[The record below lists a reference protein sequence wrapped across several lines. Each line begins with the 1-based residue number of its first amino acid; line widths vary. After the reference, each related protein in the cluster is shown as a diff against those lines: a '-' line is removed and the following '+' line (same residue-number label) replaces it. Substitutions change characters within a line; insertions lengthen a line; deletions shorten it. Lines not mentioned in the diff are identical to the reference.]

1 MFNKIYVNFK
11 KFIKEKYKSLI
22 VFLTLLFLLTYRLPY
37 YIYVGGGT
45 INLDDRIELKSNETG
60 SYNLSYVKQIYATI
74 PTYLLSYLNPK
85 WDLVSVSKVAI
96 SDNEDVS
103 DINTRERLYLEEA
116 NDFAILNA
124 YKLAGKKIVMNSNH
138 YKVIY
143 KNEESDTSILVGD
156 ELISVNGI
164 SINNNSD
171 YKKYLNSLDVNTKLE
186 VKVLRDN
193 KEITCY
199 ATLKEINNEKIIGLY
214 LVNIYDYEVEPDI
227 KLKFKWN
234 ESGSSGGFMLSLAIY
249 DRLVEEDL
257 TKGRKIVGT
266 GTIDANGLVGEI
278 GGVKYK
284 VMGASKSK
292 ADIFFCPKENYEEA
306 INTKNKYNLKIKI
319 VKVETLQEAID
330 YLRNN

>member
-1 MFNKIYVNFK
+1 MFTKIYDKLKDILK
-11 KFIKEKYKSLI
+11 KSYKTIIFLICFSLI
-22 VFLTLLFLLTYRLPY
+22 LSYPVPY
-37 YIYVGGGT
+37 YIFTSGGITDLSKRFEVENGYKQ
-45 INLDDRIELKSNETG
+45 EG

-193 KEITCY
+193 KEKQSI
-199 ATLKEINNEKIIGLY
+199 LMVL
-214 LVNIYDYEVEPDI
+214 
-227 KLKFKWN
+227 
-234 ESGSSGGFMLSLAIY
+234 
-249 DRLVEEDL
+249 
-257 TKGRKIVGT
+257 
-266 GTIDANGLVGEI
+266 
-278 GGVKYK
+278 
-284 VMGASKSK
+284 
-292 ADIFFCPKENYEEA
+292 
-306 INTKNKYNLKIKI
+306 
-319 VKVETLQEAID
+319 
-330 YLRNN
+330 